1 MAPFAGIARTA
12 VQEMIRT
19 LVAQIMISIIGNGGM
34 DRLFGGNGENIFSGG
49 KGKGPC
55 LTDPAKTT

>member
-1 MAPFAGIARTA
+1 
-12 VQEMIRT
+12 MIRT